1 MNALPRRIWL
11 AARRRDA
18 AITLAFGLPW
28 LAAITLLAAHLGGSR
43 AAGLALATLALL
55 SGALVI
61 ARWRR
66 RDARWLVRAL
76 DAARPDL
83 DDSAD
88 LLLPDAAPSALQRL
102 QRQRLL
108 DRLQARPADLRAPW
122 PAGALACSFALAA
135 GCALAAGFWP
145 APSAVPE
152 PVARTAVVDT
162 GPLRLIDTTVEIT
175 PPPYTGLPPTTSA
188 TLSLRAPQDSRL
200 RWRLRFSSPPRE
212 AALLLLDGR
221 RVTLTQ
227 EGDLWLAEL
236 GLDRSVLYRIEA
248 DGVALGDAPARLDA
262 IADQPPQI
270 RVLAPEH
277 GLSQAA
283 PGQRRWSVAFEASDD
298 HALAG
303 FASLRITH
311 TQGSGENI
319 GVSER
324 TLRLRGEGEPARR
337 RYAHALDLAGL
348 GYAPGDDLIVQL
360 AVRDTRTPVPQETR
374 SASLIL
380 RWSNAGDAGSGDLE
394 AAVQRVLPAYFRS
407 QRQIILDAEA
417 LLREEPALEADAFA
431 RRADALGVDQRIL
444 RLRYGQFLGEE
455 SEGAPGGLATGPSE
469 DGDDHDDAGGHDDND
484 HAREAHPE
492 SFGQDMDLIASFG
505 HSHDIPEAAT
515 LLDARTREVLR
526 KALGQMWQSELGLR
540 QAQPQAALP
549 HAYRALD
556 LIKEVQQADRIYL
569 PRLGTDLPPIDEARR
584 LGGTRDGLA
593 SRPDPLRPAQL
604 EPDDLPALW
613 RALGD
618 MDTASLD
625 PTLLQRLRA
634 ALAAQSGRAADPL
647 VLQEALDAAARQPD
661 CRDCRHAL
669 RAALWPL
676 LDAPPAAVPRR
687 PAHDAA
693 GARYLDALRAGETE

>member
-1 MNALPRRIWL
+1 MNALPRRSWL

-28 LAAITLLAAHLGGSR
+28 LAAITLLAARLGGSR

-55 SGALVI
+55 LGALVI

-122 PAGALACSFALAA
+122 PTGVLACSFALAA
-135 GCALAAGFWP
+135 GCALAAGLWP
-145 APSAVPE
+145 APPAAPE
-152 PVARTAVVDT
+152 PVARTVAVDI
-162 GPLRLIDTTVEIT
+162 GPLRLTDTTVEIT
-175 PPPYTGLPPTTSA
+175 PPPYTGLPPTASA

-221 RVTLTQ
+221 RVALAQ

-248 DGVALGDAPARLDA
+248 DGVAPGDAPARLDA

-283 PGQRRWSVAFEASDD
+283 PGQKRWSVAFEASDD

-417 LLREEPALEADAFA
+417 LLREKPALEAGAFA

-469 DGDDHDDAGGHDDND
+469 DGDDHDDAGGHDDHD

>member
-145 APSAVPE
+145 APSAAPE
-152 PVARTAVVDT
+152 QVARTAVVDT

-248 DGVALGDAPARLDA
+248 DGVAPGDAPARLDA

-283 PGQRRWSVAFEASDD
+283 PGQKRWSVAFEASDD

-417 LLREEPALEADAFA
+417 LLREKPALEAGAFA

-469 DGDDHDDAGGHDDND
+469 DGDDHDDAGGHDDHD

-540 QAQPQAALP
+540 QAQPRAALP

-618 MDTASLD
+618 MDTAPLD

-676 LDAPPAAVPRR
+676 LDAPPAAVSRR

-693 GARYLDALRAGETE
+693 GARYLDALRTGETE

>member
-28 LAAITLLAAHLGGSR
+28 LAAITLLAARLGGSR

-122 PAGALACSFALAA
+122 PAGALACSFALAT

-145 APSAVPE
+145 APSAAPE
-152 PVARTAVVDT
+152 QVARTAVVDT

-175 PPPYTGLPPTTSA
+175 PPAYTGLPPSETTA
-188 TLSLRAPQDSRL
+188 LSLRAPQDSLL
-200 RWRLRFSSPPRE
+200 RWRLRFSSPPDE
-212 AALLLLDGR
+212 VALVLLDGR
-221 RVTLTQ
+221 HVALTR
-227 EGDLWLAEL
+227 EGDLWRGELA
-236 GLDRSVLYRIEA
+236 LDRSALYRIEA
-248 DGVALGDAPARLDA
+248 DGVAPGDAPARLDA

-270 RVLAPEH
+270 RVLAPEQS
-277 GLSQAA
+277 LSQAT

-417 LLREEPALEADAFA
+417 LLREKPALEAGAFA

-469 DGDDHDDAGGHDDND
+469 DGDDHDDAGGHDDHD

-618 MDTASLD
+618 MDTAPLD

>member
-28 LAAITLLAAHLGGSR
+28 LAAITLLAARLGGSR

-145 APSAVPE
+145 APSAAPE
-152 PVARTAVVDT
+152 QVARTAVVDT

-248 DGVALGDAPARLDA
+248 DGVAPGDAPARLDA

-283 PGQRRWSVAFEASDD
+283 PGQKRWSVAFEASDD

-417 LLREEPALEADAFA
+417 LLREKPALEAGAFA

-469 DGDDHDDAGGHDDND
+469 DGDDHDDAGGHDDHD

-676 LDAPPAAVPRR
+676 LDAPPAAVSRR

-693 GARYLDALRAGETE
+693 GARYLDALRTGETE